1 MLRSCGLLT
10 RTVTR
15 TFQYKQQQE
24 RALGL
29 LFGYRSF
36 TETSSMATPGSAPQ
50 EFDLVTIGAGKLLS
64 SAAVLQAS
72 LCPPLV
78 APHNVHAKV
87 HMVMAIASMKAKAL
101 ITPVIHAVC
110 PFALC
115 LMQAAAACVPAGL
128 LRSTTMQ
135 RWLA

>member
-1 MLRSCGLLT
+1 
-10 RTVTR
+10 VTR

-87 HMVMAIASMKAKAL
+87 HMLLAIASMKAKAL
-101 ITPVIHAVC
+101 ITPVIHAEVL
-110 PFALC
+110 ALC